1 MDGKVV
7 ILNGT
12 SSSGKTSVAQALQ
25 EMTEE
30 LYLHVSLDD
39 FYAMLPDWFR
49 RSRSERWPTLTL
61 HMQRALFST
70 AAVLAEQGY
79 HVVVDTALLDPQD
92 LQACI
97 HALQGHY
104 ALLVGLHC
112 SLEETERR
120 ERKRGDRVVGLA
132 RWQFPL
138 VHDHGLYDLEVDTSS
153 LTPQECAMK
162 IQERLRRSR
171 PDALTQLHTS
181 FLAQEG

>member
-1 MDGKVV
+1 MGGKVV

-12 SSSGKTSVAQALQ
+12 SSLGKTSVAQALQ

-30 LYLHVSLDD
+30 LYLYVSLDN

-49 RSRSERWPTLTL
+49 RSRSEQWPTLTL

-70 AAVLAEQGY
+70 AAVLAEQGH

-92 LQACI
+92 LQACT
-97 HALQGHY
+97 HALHGHY
-104 ALLVGLHC
+104 ALFVGLCC

-120 ERKRGDRVVGLA
+120 ERKRGDRTVGLA

-138 VHDHGLYDLEVDTSS
+138 VHAHSLYDLEVNTSS
-153 LTPQECAMK
+153 LTPQECAAK
-162 IQERLRRSR
+162 IQARLRRSR
-171 PDALTQLHTS
+171 PDALMRLYTGL
-181 FLAQEG
+181 LARER